1 MESSLNLMKYKYK
14 GDKRMELEKL
24 KRKISEEIINSHLKI
39 DCVYYVLKD
48 IFREIEETYY
58 LYLKQEEDKEKGE
71 TK

>member
-1 MESSLNLMKYKYK
+1 
-14 GDKRMELEKL
+14 MELEKL
-24 KRKISEEIINSHLKI
+24 RKKISEDIINSHLKI

-58 LYLKQEEDKEKGE
+58 LYLKQEEGKEKGE